1 MAEPDVT
8 LTDYGLAVE
17 CAFFLYLLSSRMAS
31 GPLRWWFLTLF
42 GSLGLAALAGGTV
55 HGFFHEPASTG
66 LRVLW
71 PSTLLAIGITA
82 LAAWAI
88 GAYMMFPAQ
97 VARWVII
104 VAIIEFV
111 GYSALVLFVSQAFLI
126 AALNYLPA
134 VGFMFVALFLQWRRT
149 GERSLAPGLV
159 GLGLTV
165 IAAGLREARM
175 AIHPVYFDH
184 NALYH
189 ALQALALLLIFLS
202 ARALP
207 QVTSSHVRV
216 QC

>member
-8 LTDYGLAVE
+8 LTDYGLALE
-17 CAFFLYLLSSRMAS
+17 CAFFLHLLSSRMAS

-66 LRVLW
+66 LRILW
-71 PSTLLAIGITA
+71 PSTLLAVGVTA

-88 GAYMMFPAQ
+88 GAHMMFPVQ

-104 VAIIEFV
+104 TAVIGFI

-134 VGFMFVALFLQWRRT
+134 VGFMFVAFSLQWRHT
-149 GERSLAPGLV
+149 GERSLVLGLV

-165 IAAGLREARM
+165 IAAGLREARL

-189 ALQALALLLIFLS
+189 ILQALALLLIFLS

-207 QVTSSHVRV
+207 PIPSLHVRI

>member
-31 GPLRWWFLTLF
+31 GPLQWWFLTLF

-55 HGFFHEPASTG
+55 HGFFREPASTG
-66 LRVLW
+66 LMILW

-88 GAYMMFPAQ
+88 GAHMMLPSQ

-104 VAIIEFV
+104 AAFIEFV
-111 GYSALVLFVSQAFLI
+111 GYSALVLFVSQAFLL

-134 VGFMFVALFLQWRRT
+134 VGFMFVAFSLQWRHT
-149 GERSLAPGLV
+149 GERSLALGLV

-165 IAAGLREARM
+165 IAAGLREARV
-175 AIHPVYFDH
+175 AIHPAYFDH

-189 ALQALALLLIFLS
+189 VLQALALLLIFLA
-202 ARALP
+202 ARTLTPITAP
-207 QVTSSHVRV
+207 PVRA